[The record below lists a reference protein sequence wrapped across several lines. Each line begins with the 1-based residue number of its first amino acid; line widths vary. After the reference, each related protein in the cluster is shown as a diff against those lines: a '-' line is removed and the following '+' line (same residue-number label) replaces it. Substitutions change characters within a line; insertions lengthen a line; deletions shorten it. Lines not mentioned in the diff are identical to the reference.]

1 MLNVL
6 ETLMIFLVEQRRKWK
21 RERERE
27 RGGGGGNGTKGNSS
41 GIEHFGMITKNESTF
56 QSPVCQYIIF
66 TYN

>member
-27 RGGGGGNGTKGNSS
+27 EEEEEEMELRE
-41 GIEHFGMITKNESTF
+41 IA
-56 QSPVCQYIIF
+56 VV
-66 TYN
+66 

>member
-27 RGGGGGNGTKGNSS
+27 REEEMELRESS